1 MNKQITMMRKGQTV
15 IKITIFCFALLMA
28 FLSHGQT
35 NLDSTFVAN
44 EKLNCVYNKLKA
56 DNSSLFSETVGA
68 FIDNPSANLIFTVG
82 NCTTTNDACTD
93 DNYFAETGI
102 IKITIEDVNTNPI
115 EIEALILHE
124 AYMLSYVSMFM
135 IIKQG

>member
-44 EKLNCVYNKLKA
+44 EKLNCVYNRLKA
-56 DNSSLFSETVGA
+56 DNSSLFRETVGA
-68 FIDNPSANLIFTVG
+68 FIDNPSANLILTVG
-82 NCTTTNDACTD
+82 NCVSTDIACTD

-102 IKITIEDVNTNPI
+102 IKITIENITANPI
-115 EIEALILHE
+115 ELAQMILHE
-124 AYMLSYVSMFM
+124 A
-135 IIKQG
+135 IHAEI